1 MGAHL
6 SDTAFSDV
14 PSPPAVEMTAAQAA
28 VYGMVSLLLRI
39 ERESQGRVR
48 VCRNV
53 DDIRRSFADDVLASV
68 LHIEGAEAID
78 PDFELLDVLHEAGLR
93 SLGLVWSRPNAFGH
107 GVPFLCPSSP
117 DTGPGLTALGKEL
130 VGACNR
136 LKILIDLSH
145 LNEKGFWD
153 VAETSN
159 APLVATHSNAHAL
172 SPHSRNLTDEQLA
185 AIRGTGGMVGVNFAT
200 SFLRADGRADA
211 DTPAELVIDH
221 LEYMLERVGEDGV
234 GFGSD
239 FDGARVPAG
248 IGNAAGLQH
257 LVEIMRARD
266 YGERLIAKVCSGNW
280 LRVLERTWEG
290 AETAN
295 ASSPEHSASRQGP
308 GAATDGTTRLKI
320 VRVACGDRL
329 RLRASRHLDIRHGPG
344 LPCSGPRS
352 ATSPATCCMTSLP
365 PSWSRWL
372 RSPPRAC
379 STAYGMRSDS
389 NRRELGVIR
398 DHSASAHARGHGAR
412 LGSIQRGADRG
423 RYGKCKRSSGAVW

>member
-1 MGAHL
+1 MNSQGLTPFFDGHNDVLLRLFKRKGPDAAR
-6 SDTAFSDV
+6 AFLDGVGKGQLDLPMAVQGGFAGGLFAIFV
-14 PSPPAVEMTAAQAA
+14 PSPKNEVTATDNAAPVSGTAPGAPMPPPLDLATAQAA
-28 VYGMVSLLLRI
+28 VLDMASILIRI
-39 ERESQGRVR
+39 EREANGQVR
-48 VCRNV
+48 ICRTV
-53 DDIRRSFADDVLASV
+53 EDIRHCIEAGVLAAV

-78 PDFELLDVLHEAGLR
+78 PDLGALDVLHEAGLR
-93 SLGLVWSRPNAFGH
+93 SLGPVWSRPNAFGH

-130 VGACNR
+130 VSACNR

-185 AIRGTGGMVGVNFAT
+185 AIRATGGMVGVNFAT
-200 SFLRADGRADA
+200 SFLRADGRADG

-295 ASSPEHSASRQGP
+295 ASSRNIPPAGKERAPRRT
-308 GAATDGTTRLKI
+308 AR
-320 VRVACGDRL
+320 
-329 RLRASRHLDIRHGPG
+329 RAS
-344 LPCSGPRS
+344 
-352 ATSPATCCMTSLP
+352 
-365 PSWSRWL
+365 
-372 RSPPRAC
+372 
-379 STAYGMRSDS
+379 
-389 NRRELGVIR
+389 
-398 DHSASAHARGHGAR
+398 
-412 LGSIQRGADRG
+412 
-423 RYGKCKRSSGAVW
+423 K